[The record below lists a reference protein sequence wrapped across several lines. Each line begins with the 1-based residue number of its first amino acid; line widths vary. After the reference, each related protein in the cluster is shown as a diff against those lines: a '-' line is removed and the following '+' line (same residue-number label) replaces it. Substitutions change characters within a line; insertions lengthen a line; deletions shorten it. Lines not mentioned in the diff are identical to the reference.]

1 MSIQVSISNWGMR
14 NRLFCADL
22 IFERFP
28 FFHFIYVSLFN
39 EDSSSQRSFNRRDR
53 FWTSWDTW
61 ERSLQSFRPKLILL
75 GWFPI
80 GLVWLWSRF
89 IGSSFKEPQGLCQV
103 VSLTRSWDLY
113 ASRCGSGQFCWSV
126 LLVRNTCAKRS
137 AAWGSKPRH
146 QQICYNGALSVVT
159 KNGRHLRASSC
170 RRAGATRERTA
181 GGATRSTRAEFKRT
195 MGSE

>member
-1 MSIQVSISNWGMR
+1 MSIQVSISNWGLR
-14 NRLFCADL
+14 NRLYCADL
-22 IFERFP
+22 IKRFP
-28 FFHFIYVSLFN
+28 FSHFVYVSFFN
-39 EDSSSQRSFNRRDR
+39 EDSSSQRAFNRRDR
-53 FWTSWDTW
+53 FWTFWYTVYIWYRFWGGS
-61 ERSLQSFRPKLILL
+61 QS
-75 GWFPI
+75 G
-80 GLVWLWSRF
+80 VDWLRSRF

-146 QQICYNGALSVVT
+146 QQICYNGATSVVT
-159 KNGRHLRASSC
+159 GRHLRASSC